1 MTSSIQVEVR
11 NAGTGVSYR
20 VDRRDGCVLVFGG
33 IPVSDIAALTKTVGR
48 GAVLDTD
55 LARLAGASLAFGSR
69 ADVEALKAS
78 LAPSAAA
85 SVRSRYSDLDPAAA
99 EWLATGK
106 HGTSSAMMFYRLT
119 GVRPNILRD
128 DDDPMSHPLDPDDLR
143 RCRLL
148 LEQVPAFYAR
158 LDEMRAVSPQ
168 WAALVDAWGDLCSTM
183 DAECPAWRDGRGVA
197 RETYSKMAALNAWAP
212 PVITGDPHV

>member
-1 MTSSIQVEVR
+1 MTSSIQVEAR
-11 NAGTGVSYR
+11 NASTGVSYR
-20 VDRRDGCVLVFGG
+20 VERRDGCVLVFGG
-33 IPVSDIAALTKTVGR
+33 IPVSGIAALTKTVGR

-55 LARLAGASLAFGSR
+55 LARLAGASMAFGSR

-106 HGTSSAMMFYRLT
+106 HGTSAATIFYRLT

-128 DDDPMSHPLDPDDLR
+128 GEDPVSHPRDPDDLR

-148 LEQVPAFYAR
+148 LEQVPAFRLR
-158 LDEMRAVSPQ
+158 LDEMRAVSPH
-168 WAALVDAWGDLCSTM
+168 WAALVGAWGDLCATM
-183 DAECPAWRDGRGVA
+183 DAECPQWRDGHGVA
-197 RETYSKMAALNAWAP
+197 RETYSKMVALNAWAP
-212 PVITGDPHV
+212 PENTGDSHG